1 MCFAVRLA
9 ADGVCAAADAL
20 AGLNQLQLLTVNVDT
35 LQLHVASSGALTSLS
50 TMAADTTAGGSSS
63 GDESNKQ
70 QQQQGQESALAGA
83 GPVPEPAAAEAV
95 AGAPKQQLRQ
105 RQRRQQQQPSA
116 AAAGAAAGTKQEQ
129 LAPVPQP
136 QQQQQ
141 QQQQGQQQQQALE
154 QRCPAQQPPP
164 PQQQRCPP
172 LLPLVDPAVW
182 RGLGQLHCL
191 RLLML
196 GHVHSD
202 LLPSEGGRVRP
213 RIAGIT
219 RLELCS
225 AFGGKPEYA
234 ATYSI
239 AEDPALWQEQVGCHC
254 CC

>member
-1 MCFAVRLA
+1 LLPLC
-9 ADGVCAAADAL
+9 DVCAAADAL

-50 TMAADTTAGGSSS
+50 NMAADTIAGGSGS

-70 QQQQGQESALAGA
+70 QQQQGQDSTLAGA
-83 GPVPEPAAAEAV
+83 GPLSEPAAAAG

-116 AAAGAAAGTKQEQ
+116 AAAGTAAGTKQEQ
-129 LAPVPQP
+129 LAPAPQP

-141 QQQQGQQQQQALE
+141 QQQHQGQQHQQALE
-154 QRCPAQQPPP
+154 QQCPTQQPPP
-164 PQQQRCPP
+164 PQQQRCAP

-202 LLPSEGGRVRP
+202 LLPSEGGRVLP

-239 AEDPALWQEQVGCHC
+239 AEDPALWQEQVGCHYWC
-254 CC
+254 

>member
-1 MCFAVRLA
+1 VA
-9 ADGVCAAADAL
+9 CAAADAL

-50 TMAADTTAGGSSS
+50 TMAADSTAGGSSS
-63 GDESNKQ
+63 GEEPNK
-70 QQQQGQESALAGA
+70 QQQQGQETTLAGA
-83 GPVPEPAAAEAV
+83 GPLPEPAAAAV

-105 RQRRQQQQPSA
+105 RQRRQQQQQSAA
-116 AAAGAAAGTKQEQ
+116 AAAGAAAAAAGNKQEQ
-129 LAPVPQP
+129 PAPVPQQQHQQQDQQHHQLLEQQCSTH

-141 QQQQGQQQQQALE
+141 
-154 QRCPAQQPPP
+154 
-164 PQQQRCPP
+164 QQQRCPP

-191 RLLML
+191 RMLML

-202 LLPSEGGRVRP
+202 LLPSEGGRVLP

-239 AEDPALWQEQVGCHC
+239 AEDPALWQEQVGCHWPC
-254 CC
+254 